1 MQSGVK
7 RGEGVEKMTESVVI
21 GPVNHFRGRSDH
33 SLDEKGRINVPT
45 RFRDVL
51 RRQEDDRLMVTPWHN
66 CLKVYPLPQWEE
78 IEMTLREE
86 GKKKKNPNMIN
97 LIRYMIG
104 GVEECCL
111 DKQGRILLSP
121 KLRADC
127 GINKGI
133 VINGMI
139 TYFEIWD
146 KDKWEEAYQ
155 PFRENVQELEQTL
168 LELELL

>member
-1 MQSGVK
+1 M
-7 RGEGVEKMTESVVI
+7 
-21 GPVNHFRGRSDH
+21 GPINHFRGRSDH
-33 SLDEKGRINVPT
+33 VLDDKGRINIPT

-51 RRQEDDRLMVTPWHN
+51 RRQYDDRLMVTPWHN

-86 GKKKKNPNMIN
+86 GKKKKDPKLIN

-104 GVEECCL
+104 GVEECSL
-111 DKQGRILLSP
+111 DKQGRILLP
-121 KLRADC
+121 TKLRGEC
-127 GINKGI
+127 GVFKE
-133 VINGMI
+133 VVVNGMI

-146 KDKWEEAYQ
+146 KGKWEKAYK
-155 PFRENVQELEQTL
+155 PENFQELEQAM